1 MPFLATPLLTR
12 QCRSR
17 VVLPAF
23 AGLIALVQTTAAF
36 AHATLLSSNP
46 TDGALLP
53 DAPRTL
59 TLTFNEMVQPLVL
72 RVVNPS
78 GEAETISRYDR
89 FGNSLVL
96 VPPPGLGEGTHVL
109 SWRVISADG
118 HPVGGSVVFS
128 VGRPSTSVPVAA
140 NETDIDVRAA
150 IWVGRVLIYVGL
162 FIGVGG
168 AFFLHWL
175 RSEGAPTASTRV
187 LVAVLLIAL
196 PVLPLSLGLQGLD
209 LLAAPFT
216 ALLQSRVWV
225 IGAQSTFGVTTLLAL
240 AAIASA
246 LVSLG
251 VSASWAR
258 SFSLLALIC
267 AGLALAASGHASTAR
282 PRLLT
287 APTVFLHAIGVAF
300 WIGALIPLM
309 TTLHGGAPAVT
320 ATLLRFSRAIPFVL
334 VAIVLCG
341 VALAIIQL
349 DARIATLW
357 TTSYGRLLSLKLL
370 LLVPLFGLAA
380 YNRYKL
386 TPSIAQG
393 DAGAQR
399 SMRRTISIELFLAC
413 MILAVV
419 ALWRFT
425 PPARALVEGESFF
438 THLHTEKAMANVTI
452 APAHAGPVDITIEL
466 ETTDERPLDAMEV
479 SVTLSN
485 PQAGIEPITRPAL
498 RTEEARWRVSGVPV
512 PVPGRWTLVL
522 DILISDFDKVRID
535 APVQIGR

>member
-23 AGLIALVQTTAAF
+23 AGLIALVQATAAF

-46 TDGALLP
+46 TDGAMLP

-96 VPPPGLGEGTHVL
+96 VPPQGLGEGTHVL

-187 LVAVLLIAL
+187 LLAVLLVAL
-196 PVLPLSLGLQGLD
+196 PVLPLSVGLQGLD
-209 LLAAPFT
+209 SLAAPLP

-225 IGAQSTFGVTTLLAL
+225 VGAQSAFGVTTLLAL

-246 LVSLG
+246 LASLG
-251 VSASWAR
+251 VFASWAR
-258 SFSLLALIC
+258 SLSLLALIC

-287 APTVFLHAIGVAF
+287 TPTVFLHAIGVAF
-300 WIGALIPLM
+300 WIGALIPLL

-334 VAIVLCG
+334 VAVVLCG
-341 VALAIIQL
+341 AALAIIQL

-357 TTSYGRLLSLKLL
+357 STSYGRLLSLKLL
-370 LLVPLFGLAA
+370 LLAPLFGLAA

-393 DAGAQR
+393 DAQAQR
-399 SMRRTISIELFLAC
+399 SMRRTISVELFLAC

-452 APAHAGPVDITIEL
+452 APARAGPVDITIEL

-479 SVTLSN
+479 SVSLSN
-485 PQAGIEPITRPAL
+485 PQAGIQPITRPAV
-498 RTEEARWRVSGVPV
+498 RTEEAQWRVRGVTV

-522 DILISDFDKVRID
+522 DILISDFDKVRIN

>member
-1 MPFLATPLLTR
+1 MAFLATPLLTR

-78 GEAETISRYDR
+78 SEAESISRYDR

-96 VPPPGLGEGTHVL
+96 VPPHALGEGTHVL

-128 VGRPSTSVPVAA
+128 VGRPSTNVPVAA
-140 NETDIDVRAA
+140 NETEIDVRAA
-150 IWVGRVLIYVGL
+150 IWVGRVVIYVGL

-168 AFFLHWL
+168 VFFLHWL
-175 RSEGAPTASTRV
+175 RSGGAPTAGTRV
-187 LVAVLLIAL
+187 LVAVLLVAL
-196 PVLPLSLGLQGLD
+196 PVLPLAVGLQGLD
-209 LLAAPFT
+209 SLAAPLT
-216 ALLQSRVWV
+216 ALVQPRLWI

-240 AAIASA
+240 AAVASA
-246 LVSLG
+246 LASLG

-258 SFSLLALIC
+258 TLSLLALIC

-287 APTVFLHAIGVAF
+287 APTVFLHAVGVAF

-309 TTLHGGAPAVT
+309 TILHGGAPAVT

-341 VALAIIQL
+341 ATLAIIQL
-349 DARIATLW
+349 DARIEALW
-357 TTSYGRLLSLKLL
+357 TTSYGQVLSLKLL

-393 DAGAQR
+393 AAGAQR
-399 SMRRTISIELFLAC
+399 SMRRSIAVELFLAC

-452 APAHAGPVDITIEL
+452 APARAGPVDITIEL

-479 SVTLSN
+479 SVSLSN
-485 PQAGIEPITRPAL
+485 PQAGIEPITRPAV
-498 RTEEARWRVSGVPV
+498 RTEEAQWRVSAVPV

>member
-1 MPFLATPLLTR
+1 MPFLATRLLTR

-23 AGLIALVQTTAAF
+23 AGLIALVQATAAF

-46 TDGALLP
+46 TDGAMLP

-89 FGNSLVL
+89 FGSSLVL
-96 VPPPGLGEGTHVL
+96 VPPHDLGEGTHVL

-162 FIGVGG
+162 FMGVGG

-175 RSEGAPTASTRV
+175 RSKGAPTASTRV
-187 LVAVLLIAL
+187 LVAVLLVAL
-196 PVLPLSLGLQGLD
+196 PVLPLSVGLQGLD

-216 ALLQSRVWV
+216 ALLQPRVWV
-225 IGAQSTFGVTTLLAL
+225 VGAQSTFGVTTLLAL

-246 LVSLG
+246 LASLG

-258 SFSLLALIC
+258 SLSLLALIC

-287 APTVFLHAIGVAF
+287 APSVFLHAIGVAF
-300 WIGALIPLM
+300 WIGALIPLL
-309 TTLHGGAPAVT
+309 TTLHGCAPAVT

-334 VAIVLCG
+334 VAVVLCG
-341 VALAIIQL
+341 AALAIIQL
-349 DARIATLW
+349 DARIAALW
-357 TTSYGRLLSLKLL
+357 TTNYGRVLSLKLL
-370 LLVPLFGLAA
+370 LLAPLFGLAA

-393 DAGAQR
+393 DAQAQR
-399 SMRRTISIELFLAC
+399 SMRRTISVELFLAC

-452 APAHAGPVDITIEL
+452 APARAGPVDITIEL

-479 SVTLSN
+479 SVSLSN
-485 PQAGIEPITRPAL
+485 PQAGIEPITRPAV
-498 RTEEARWRVSGVPV
+498 RTEEAQWRVSGVPV